1 MKFRLYIFFVLL
13 VFQGMTQDFH
23 FSQTSQSPLLI
34 NPGCAGAFDGWER
47 ISLNQRNQWMGSN
60 SKFTTTNFSFDGN
73 LYKNLRKPA
82 SHIGFG
88 IQFYNDMGGDSKF
101 GTRNGSLT
109 LSGILPMAP
118 GHQISIG
125 IQGGFG
131 SKRGDIS
138 KLTFENQWN
147 GTDFDPSLASGE
159 VNSLNSFAY
168 AEVASGIYY
177 IYDAGKSSFSRNNES
192 KIQLGL
198 SGYHLNQPKLRYIQG
213 TTDRLKRKYVF
224 HGSIIKDILD
234 SKWSID
240 AGVFQFIQGSHK
252 ETMVSTMFRYRL
264 QEGTKQ
270 TGFYGE
276 AHVGFGLNYR
286 YKDAIIP
293 AFMLDM
299 QSLKFMLS
307 FDFTTSQLRRANGS
321 NSLELSLVYTNLH
334 NAIFKSRNHNKKSIK
349 VKH

>member
-1 MKFRLYIFFVLL
+1 MKFTILIFFILI
-13 VFQGMTQDFH
+13 VFKGMTQDFH
-23 FSQTSQSPLLI
+23 FSQTSQLPLLI

-47 ISLNQRNQWMGSN
+47 ANLNQRNQWMGSN
-60 SKFTTTNFSFDGN
+60 SKFTTTNFSIDGN
-73 LYKNLRKPA
+73 LFKNLRKPS
-82 SHIGFG
+82 SHLGFG
-88 IQFYNDMGGDSKF
+88 IQFFNDIGGDSKF

-109 LSGILPMAP
+109 LSGIIPMAA
-118 GHQISIG
+118 GHQISVG

-138 KLTFENQWN
+138 NLTFENQWN
-147 GTDFDPSLASGE
+147 GTAFDPSISSGE
-159 VNSLNSFAY
+159 VNTLNSFAY

-177 IYDAGKSSFSRNNES
+177 VYDGGKSSFSRNNES
-192 KIQLGL
+192 KIQLGF
-198 SGYHLNQPKLRYIQG
+198 SGYHLNQPKLRYVQG
-213 TTDRLKRKYVF
+213 SIDRIKRKYVF

-240 AGVFQFIQGSHK
+240 AGFIELIQGGHR
-252 ETMVSTMFRYRL
+252 ETMFSTMFRYRL

-286 YKDAIIP
+286 YKDALIP
-293 AFMLDM
+293 SFMIDM
-299 QSLKFMLS
+299 QSLKLMLS
-307 FDFTTSQLRRANGS
+307 YDFTTSQLRRASGS
-321 NSLELSLVYTNLH
+321 NSFEISLTYTNLH